1 LDTNKKILKWFDT
14 EKRSLPW
21 RNSNKSSIDTYKVW
35 ISEIMLQQTTVNAVI
50 PYFKKFIN
58 RFPNIDSLAE
68 GKLEEVLSNWAGL
81 GYYSRARNIHKC
93 AGIIVNQYNSV
104 FPKKEMEL
112 IKLPGIGDYTAAAIC
127 SIAYNQVAIAV
138 DVNIERV
145 ISRIYNKHN
154 AKKTE
159 IKFLI
164 RNIIPFDRPGDFT
177 EALMDLGAKVCKARN
192 PSCIICPLKTICETY
207 LVNKDALLKEIKV
220 SKKKQIRYGN
230 CYIISREIDQKYFFI
245 RRPHKGLLGG
255 MLSFSSSDWK
265 EGEGNLSHEKLFE
278 NLIKSNNL
286 NKPIN
291 VITHTFSHFKLI
303 LNIYLLKIIENIDL
317 EGEWIELDEAFT
329 QLPSLMKKVANTI

>member
-1 LDTNKKILKWFDT
+1 MDTNKKILKWFDT

-145 ISRIYNKHN
+145 ISRIY
-154 AKKTE
+154 
-159 IKFLI
+159 IF
-164 RNIIPFDRPGDFT
+164 
-177 EALMDLGAKVCKARN
+177 
-192 PSCIICPLKTICETY
+192 
-207 LVNKDALLKEIKV
+207 
-220 SKKKQIRYGN
+220 
-230 CYIISREIDQKYFFI
+230 YI
-245 RRPHKGLLGG
+245 
-255 MLSFSSSDWK
+255 
-265 EGEGNLSHEKLFE
+265 
-278 NLIKSNNL
+278 
-286 NKPIN
+286 
-291 VITHTFSHFKLI
+291 
-303 LNIYLLKIIENIDL
+303 
-317 EGEWIELDEAFT
+317 
-329 QLPSLMKKVANTI
+329 